1 MKSFIY
7 LFVMLMFS
15 FGFHLDKTAK
25 DKKLVYKN
33 TKVILNVDDYI
44 CSEDQ
49 WVYIHDYKG
58 WISGNEHGFLDS
70 AFIAKGQHQ
79 VELNFK
85 IPCAVSAKLTFS
97 KNGPLQLGFMAE
109 QDSCLILNIDES
121 SPYINIDCCIKAVQ
135 GTLHNFIYEMMQ
147 EEKRFRNKIQ
157 LYAENNQTDSIRILS
172 DHYLQQLKKCMD
184 ETTEPVVVYECFAII
199 KHVIPGVNT
208 SELFPKYAS
217 KFDWYPSLR
226 SFYDRSAVVPPSEEA
241 RKSSARYGE
250 LRKERMR
257 YTPLNKDLGSRLDLT
272 FEDANGQKI
281 ATKDISTPYIFVD
294 FWASWCKPCRKEI
307 PNLKEAVAKYKDDLT
322 IYAVSLDN
330 KREAWQKAIKEDS
343 TQEFLQVIGTLRNE
357 SPTQLLRQ
365 LEIQTIPANFLL
377 DKERRIVAKDLRGEQ
392 LMQTL
397 DSLINKSSKTTK
409 SVKVQSYTWKRRTG
423 YN

>member
-397 DSLINKSSKTTK
+397 DSLIN
-409 SVKVQSYTWKRRTG
+409 Q
-423 YN
+423 